1 MPITISGTTG
11 VAGVDGSAGTPAI
24 QGGDTNTGVFFPAA
38 DRVAIATAGVERVR
52 VGNNNNVGI
61 GTTNPPSN
69 ASYGWITMNGTGGG
83 IVSLSTSDV
92 ENFRIQANN
101 VTSAVLINAISNW
114 PLVFETNDT
123 ERFRIGTSG
132 QLGVG
137 GTNYG
142 TSGQVLTSGGASAA
156 PTWSNK
162 GMTLL
167 GTISTTSGT
176 NPTLSGLTLT
186 NYTQVML
193 VWQGVSHDSGTSLTF
208 LVGTSTADD
217 LGVTNNISS
226 TGTMRGVVVI
236 DLAEGT
242 FYSVMAN
249 AGTLASQNTNLI
261 YGGDMP
267 ITTASTTISIALSAA
282 GNFDAGSIRVY
293 GVA

>member
-1 MPITISGTTG
+1 
-11 VAGVDGSAGTPAI
+11 
-24 QGGDTNTGVFFPAA
+24 
-38 DRVAIATAGVERVR
+38 
-52 VGNNNNVGI
+52 
-61 GTTNPPSN
+61 
-69 ASYGWITMNGTGGG
+69 MNGTGGG